1 MKLLIA
7 IVSNDD
13 VRHLLNALMEAGHRA
28 TRLASTGG
36 FLRKGNTTLLLGV
49 KDNDVQQV
57 LQILRQTCR
66 RRTEPYPMSIG
77 EHPTVIPQETVE
89 VEVGGAT
96 VFILPIEQFVHM

>member
-1 MKLLIA
+1 VKLLVA
-7 IVSNDD
+7 IVSDDD
-13 VRHLLNALMEAGHRA
+13 VRTLLSALMKAGHRA

-49 KDNDVQQV
+49 KDSDVNKV

-66 RRTEPYPMSIG
+66 RRTEPYPVSIG
-77 EHPTVIPQETVE
+77 EHPTIIPQETVE

-96 VFILPIEQFVHM
+96 VFILPIERFVHM

>member
-13 VRHLLNALMEAGHRA
+13 VRTLLNNLMEAGHRA

-49 KDNDVQQV
+49 KDNDVEKV
-57 LQILRQTCR
+57 LRILRNTCR
-66 RRTEPYPMSIG
+66 KRTEPYPIHIS
-77 EHPTVIPQETVE
+77 EHPTMMPTETVE

-96 VFILPIEQFVHM
+96 VFIVPIERFVRF